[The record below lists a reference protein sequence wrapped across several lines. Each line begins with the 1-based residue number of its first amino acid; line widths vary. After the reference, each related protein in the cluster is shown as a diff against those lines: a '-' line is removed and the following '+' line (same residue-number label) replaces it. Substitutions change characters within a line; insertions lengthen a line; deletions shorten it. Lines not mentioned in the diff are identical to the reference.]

1 MSPNGSQ
8 PTTTSTVAGSGAVAA
23 LPPKPGSGR
32 GANRGK
38 GLIAAGVAALL
49 LVGGGVTWATTRS
62 GGDKH
67 VTIGTTEASEPYWG
81 VFEQIAKKHGIDIK
95 TVNFSDYTQANPSL
109 QQGQLDANAFQHLL
123 FLANY
128 NVSNHADLKAV
139 GATYVVPL
147 SLYSKK
153 YTKLSQLPANAQV
166 AIPNDPTNQGRALL
180 VLQRAGLLKL
190 KAGGNA
196 LATPA
201 DVLSSKVKLVPVDA
215 AQTVTSLPSV
225 AAAVIN
231 NNFALDAKLDPK
243 SALFADDPSSAD
255 SQPYINVI
263 AVRASDVDNATDKEL
278 VQIYHDPAVV
288 AAIKKQSRGT
298 TAVVSKTPAQLNAIL
313 AQLEAQVKAK

>member
-1 MSPNGSQ
+1 MSTNQPQ
-8 PTTTSTVAGSGAVAA
+8 PTTPAAASDGVAA
-23 LPPKPGSGR
+23 LPAKPGGSGD
-32 GANRGK
+32 RGK
-38 GLIAAGVAALL
+38 ALIAAGVAALL
-49 LVGGGVTWATTRS
+49 VIGGGTAWATTRG

-67 VTIGTTEASEPYWG
+67 VTIGTTEASEPYWT
-81 VFEQIAKKHGIDIK
+81 VFVKVAKQHGIDIK

-153 YTKLSQLPANAQV
+153 YTKVAQLPPNAQV

-180 VLQRAGLLKL
+180 VLQQAGLLKL
-190 KAGGNA
+190 KNAGSA

-201 DVLSSKVKLVPVDA
+201 DVVSSKIKLVPVDA

-225 AAAVIN
+225 AAAIVN
-231 NNFALDAKLDPK
+231 NNFALDANLDPK
-243 SALFADDPSSAD
+243 SALFTDDPNSPDSA
-255 SQPYINVI
+255 PYINVI
-263 AVRASDVDNATDKEL
+263 AVRASDVDNATDQEL
-278 VQIYHDPAVV
+278 VKLYHDPAVV
-288 AAIKKQSRGT
+288 AAIKKQSKGT
-298 TAVVSKTPAQLNAIL
+298 TVVVQKSAAQLNSIL
-313 AQLEAQVKAK
+313 AGLEAQVRGK